1 MASKVSTRLLYRHP
15 KTHRLISKDA
25 AVKYFKKTKKRIR
38 PEHWLY
44 VTTHFS
50 EDEIEERPER
60 KKRQGRIEQAVRLT
74 RTEKILKLSSLDDR
88 WVSKTLAKHRVY
100 KSLVE
105 NWGGEIRIT
114 VNGHS
119 QGRRIKEVIHLA
131 YHRGHW
137 GLGGPRLPDETFAQ
151 WAKLN
156 ENKYEKFKDW
166 VLGSIL
172 SNLRRRGLRVSNPKE
187 SASRLR
193 TLNQK
198 RLDLQVVLDDTKPG
212 PLRGGLEERM
222 VWATDAIAV
231 QKKLKQINGVTMRI
245 EKLA

>member
-1 MASKVSTRLLYRHP
+1 MASKVSRRLLYRHP
-15 KTHRLISKDA
+15 KTHKLISRKA
-25 AVKYFKKTKKRIR
+25 ARKYFKRTRKRIR

-44 VTTHFS
+44 VTQHFS
-50 EDEIEERPER
+50 EEEIEERPER
-60 KKRQGRIEQAVRLT
+60 KKRQGRIEQAVRST
-74 RTEKILKLSSLDDR
+74 KTEKILKLSSLDDR

-119 QGRRIKEVIHLA
+119 QGRRVREVIHLA

-137 GLGGPRLPDETFAQ
+137 GLGAPRFPGQTFAE

-156 ENKYEKFKDW
+156 ADKYEDFKHW

-172 SNLRRRGLRVSNPKE
+172 SNIRRRGLRVSNPKE
-187 SASRLR
+187 SAGRLR

-198 RLDLQVVLDDTKPG
+198 RLDLVEALDTTKPG
-212 PLRGGLEERM
+212 AARGGLLERM
-222 VWATDAIAV
+222 AWVTDAIAT
-231 QKKLKQINGVTMRI
+231 QKKLKQLMGVTMRI

>member
-15 KTHRLISKDA
+15 KTHRLISKQA
-25 AVKYFKKTKKRIR
+25 ASAYFKKTKKRIK

-44 VTTHFS
+44 VTQHFS
-50 EDEIEERPER
+50 EEEIAERPER

-74 RTEKILKLSSLDDR
+74 KAEKILKLSSLDNR

-114 VNGHS
+114 VNGHVK
-119 QGRRIKEVIHLA
+119 GRRVKEIIHLA

-137 GLGGPRLPDETFAQ
+137 GLGAQRVPGQTFGE
-151 WAKLN
+151 WAKAN
-156 ENKYEKFKDW
+156 EDKYERFKQW

-187 SASRLR
+187 SNQRLR

-198 RLDLQVVLDDTKPG
+198 RMDLVEALDTAKPG
-212 PLRGGLEERM
+212 AERGGLLERM
-222 VWATDAIAV
+222 TWATDAIAT
-231 QKKLKQINGVTMRI
+231 QKKLKQLNGVTMRI

>member
-1 MASKVSTRLLYRHP
+1 MASKISTRLLYRHP
-15 KTHRLISKDA
+15 KTHRLISKEA
-25 AVKYFKKTKKRIR
+25 ATKFFKKTKKRIK

-44 VTTHFS
+44 VTQHFS
-50 EDEIEERPER
+50 EEEIAERPER

-74 RTEKILKLSSLDDR
+74 KTEKILKLSSLDDR

-137 GLGGPRLPDETFAQ
+137 GLGGPRLPGETFSQ

-156 ENKYEKFKDW
+156 EEKYDRFKQW

-187 SASRLR
+187 SAGRIR

-198 RLDLQVVLDDTKPG
+198 LLDIVDALKITKPG
-212 PLRGGLEERM
+212 AVRGGLLERE
-222 VWATDAIAV
+222 VWAIDAIAT
-231 QKKLKQINGVTMRI
+231 QKKLKQLNGVTMRI

>member
-1 MASKVSTRLLYRHP
+1 MASKVATRLLYRHP
-15 KTHRLISKDA
+15 KTHRLISKEA
-25 AVKYFKKTKKRIR
+25 ASKYFNKTKKRIR

-50 EDEIEERPER
+50 DEEIAERPER
-60 KKRQGRIEQAVRLT
+60 KRRQGRIEQAVRLT
-74 RTEKILKLSSLDDR
+74 KTEKILKLSTLDDR

-119 QGRRIKEVIHLA
+119 QGRRIKKVIHLA
-131 YHRGHW
+131 YHRGLW
-137 GLGGPRLPDETFAQ
+137 GLGGPRLPGETFTQ

-156 ENKYEKFKDW
+156 QDKYDHFKQW

-172 SNLRRRGLRVSNPKE
+172 SSLRRQGLRVSNPKE
-187 SASRLR
+187 SAGRLR

-198 RLDLQVVLDDTKPG
+198 RLDLVDALDGVKPG
-212 PLRGGLEERM
+212 AVRGGLLERIA
-222 VWATDAIAV
+222 WATDAIAT
-231 QKKLKQINGVTMRI
+231 QKKLKQLNGVTMRI

>member
-15 KTHRLISKDA
+15 KTHRLISKEA
-25 AVKYFKKTKKRIR
+25 ASKYFKKTKKRIK

-44 VTTHFS
+44 VTQHFS
-50 EDEIEERPER
+50 EEEIAERPER

-105 NWGGEIRIT
+105 NWGGEIRVT

-119 QGRRIKEVIHLA
+119 QGRRVKEVIHLA

-137 GLGGPRLPDETFAQ
+137 GLGAQREPGQTFAQ
-151 WAKLN
+151 WARLN
-156 ENKYEKFKDW
+156 EDKYDRFKQW

-187 SASRLR
+187 SAQRLR

-198 RLDLQVVLDDTKPG
+198 RLDLVDALDGTKPG
-212 PLRGGLEERM
+212 AARGGLLERM
-222 VWATDAIAV
+222 AWATDAIAT
-231 QKKLKQINGVTMRI
+231 QKKLKQLNGVTMRI